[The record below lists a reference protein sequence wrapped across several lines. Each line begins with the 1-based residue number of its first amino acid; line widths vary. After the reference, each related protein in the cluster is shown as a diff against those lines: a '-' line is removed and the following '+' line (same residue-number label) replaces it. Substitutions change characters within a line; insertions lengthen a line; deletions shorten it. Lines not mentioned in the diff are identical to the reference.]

1 MIKERNSSAARRA
14 LLDLML
20 REAGL
25 DSTPARQI
33 PKRADEGPAPLSY
46 SQQRLWFLD
55 KLEPGNPF
63 YNVAGSVRL
72 TGRLDVEALERSLS
86 EVVRRHEALRTVF
99 TDESGQPR
107 QLVAPHVTLKI
118 ESIDLA
124 RLAEDEREAE
134 ARRLADLEAGAPF
147 DLTSGLLLRA
157 TLLRLGETEH
167 ALLLTMHHIAS
178 DDWSAGVLIREIAAL
193 YEAFIGGRPSPLPEL
208 ALQYADY
215 AVWQRE
221 WLSGETLEKQLDYWR
236 GRLAGVPAL
245 HLPTDR
251 PRPRVNTH
259 RGTRQHFVVPR
270 ATADALTALG
280 RQEGATL
287 FMVLLAAFKALLQR
301 YSSQTDIAVGSA
313 IANRTRS
320 EVEPL
325 IGFFVNTLV
334 LRTDLSGD
342 PTFRELL
349 GRVKDVTV
357 GAYAHQ
363 DAPFE
368 RLVEELAPDR
378 DTSLNPLFQAAF
390 VLQNSPAPAYELA
403 DLSFELM
410 TGETG
415 ASKFDLALSMED
427 TERGVKGM
435 LEYSTDL
442 FDHDTVAR
450 LVGHFRTLLD
460 GVASNPF
467 ASLSALPLLAPAERE
482 LLLAGWNDTL
492 AVYPTDL
499 RVQQLVEARAADRP
513 EALAVND
520 GASALSYGELNARAN
535 RLANYLRSVGV
546 GPETAVC
553 VYLERSAD
561 YVTAALAA
569 LKAGGAYVPLDTTYP
584 IERVSA
590 IVEDAS
596 LPLLVTRE
604 GLLDQLPSFW
614 GTVVCI
620 DADGENIEAAG
631 DDNPPNLAAPEN
643 LAYVIYTSGS
653 TGAPKGV
660 ELTHAGL
667 LNLVNWHRE
676 TYDIGPS
683 DRATL
688 VASPGFDASV
698 WELWPYLAAGA
709 SLHVP
714 DEERRLSPR
723 ALLDWLDAEGVTI
736 SFLPTPLA
744 ELVLQEEWPAS
755 VRLRALLTGGDKL
768 HRRPGEELPCAL
780 INHYGPTEN
789 TVVATCAPVDAHA
802 LANAAPA
809 IGRPIA
815 NVQAY
820 ILDPFMNPT
829 PVGVPGELCVAG
841 IGLARGYR
849 HDARTTA
856 EKFLPHP
863 FSGEPG
869 ARLYHTGDLVKY
881 DAAGQIEFIGR
892 VDHQVKLRGFR
903 IELGEI
909 ETALDRHPSVRQSVV
924 VIHEPEA
931 SEKRLV
937 AYVVPQTG
945 SANGDGE
952 DESSAQVVS
961 QWQALYEETYAR
973 AEPGDDETFNISG
986 WNSSYTGEPI
996 ASEEMREWVEQT
1008 VERIRSLRPRRVLEI
1023 GCGAGLLL
1031 FPIAPECES
1040 YVATDFSRGAI
1051 DRLAGQ
1057 VAARGLSQVTLL
1069 HRTADDFD
1077 DLADDSFD
1085 VVALNSVIQYFPG
1098 ADYLLRVLEGAARA
1112 ARPGGFV
1119 FVGDVRSL
1127 SLLEAFHTSVEM
1139 HGAPPSLEVD
1149 QLRRRVRKRMSQEE
1163 ELVIDPRLFAGL
1175 KQGAGKLT
1183 RFKALL
1189 KRGRARNELTKFRYD
1204 VILYAAGETPSRE
1217 ADWLDWR
1224 DEGLSLEGL
1233 RELLAEPLNDFLAVR
1248 DIPNARVLEDVLA
1261 VRAAAE
1267 GAGLD
1272 DVSELGEAARAS
1284 AAGVGIDPED
1294 VWAVGAEAG
1303 FAVEV
1308 SCAAGRADGSF
1319 DAVFLRR
1326 DESAPSAV
1334 LPLLDVDEARAD
1346 KAPADYANDPL
1357 RELRARELAR
1367 RLRAF
1372 LMEKLP
1378 EFMIPSAFVVV
1389 DEIPVT
1395 PSGKVAREALPDP
1408 ALARADVARD
1418 HSPRTQVEAEL
1429 ADIWA
1434 EVLGV
1439 ERVGVEDN
1447 FFAAGGHSLL
1457 ATQVMARVRDALR
1470 VELPLRSL
1478 FESPTVA
1485 GLAGRVEEARRWE
1498 RAATHRITRA
1508 PREGSLPLSFQQQR
1522 LWFLDQLE
1530 PGNPFYNGDFA
1541 VRLSGALD
1549 VAALARAF
1557 DEVARRQE
1565 SLRTRFVAV
1574 GGEPVQVID
1583 EHRGGVLTTEDLAHL
1598 PHAEREAEAVRLA
1611 VEEAKRPFNLSTG
1624 PVFRARL
1631 LKLEEEERVL
1641 LLTMHHVVSDWW
1653 SIGVFVRE
1661 ASALYQSFLKGEAA
1675 ALPELSVQF
1684 ADFAHWQRGWLEG
1697 DELERLRDYWIGR
1710 LRPEPPALELPTDR
1724 PRPAVQSYR
1733 GARRNITLPPEL
1745 IEQLKA
1751 LGEREGATLFMAL
1764 LAAFKV
1770 LLWRYTGQEDIAVGT
1785 AIANRTRAELEPLIG
1800 FFVNTLVL
1808 RTRFDGGASFG
1819 DVLGQVRERALEAY
1833 AHQDMPF
1840 EKLVEE
1846 IMPERDL
1853 SRSPLFQVFFQ
1864 LRNAPMPVPELPG
1877 VRVTPLDIDNET
1889 SIFDLTVTAQE
1900 SPEGLTGAFR
1910 YNADLFDG
1918 ETVERMIGHYRRV
1931 LELAVAEA
1939 SCPVGRLSLLSADER
1954 RQVVEEWNAT
1964 DEPDKQRRT
1973 IHALFEEQARRAPS
1987 AVAVEFYGRCLTY
2000 AELNAEANRLAHHL
2014 KSLGVGPDSRVGLFL
2029 ERGVEQVLAVL
2040 ASLKAGGAYVPLDT
2054 EHPEERLRSVA
2065 RGAGLSAVIT
2075 TEALTEKLSWLDAPV
2090 ARLDA
2095 DRSQIEVS
2103 PADDPRA
2110 AVAPENLAYVLYTS
2124 GSTGAPKGVAM
2135 THGALANLVV
2145 WQTTR
2150 STPAP
2155 ARTLQFASLGFDV
2168 SFQEIFSTW
2177 SVGGALVL
2185 VKQDERRD
2193 SERLLRFCMEQSV
2206 ERLFLPFVALQHFAL
2221 AARRLDLVPR
2231 GLRQVITAGEQL
2243 HITEPIARMFEKL
2256 EGGALHNHYG
2266 PTEAHAVS
2274 EFVLGQDTVESWP
2287 ELPPIGRP
2295 ISNARLYALDD
2306 EMRPAPVGLPG
2317 ELYIGGVPVARA
2329 YLGAPALTAE
2339 RFVPDPF
2346 SSEPGA
2352 RLYKTGDRARWLADG
2367 AAQFLGRAD
2376 SQVKVRGHRVEP
2388 GEIEAALLALEGVK
2402 QAAVVA
2408 RRRGGAGAVQL
2419 HAYVVPPEGS
2429 EIDVR
2434 EVRARLGRALPEYML
2449 PAAVAVLE
2457 EMPLTASGKVNRLL
2471 LPEIE
2476 AWAADAG
2483 ETAPRGPV
2491 EEAVAAIW
2499 AEALGVAHVGA
2510 RSNFFELGGH
2520 SLLATRV
2527 MARARAT
2534 FGVDVPLRALF
2545 EEPTVEGLSRVVAED
2560 LRLRAEDGGQA
2571 EAGRIE
2577 PGRIGPGARDDGE
2590 ASVSYGQRRLWF
2602 LQRLE
2607 PESAAYNL
2615 PMAIRLAGRLDVEAL
2630 ERTLNEVVRRHEI
2643 LRTTFDEV
2651 AGHPVQVIAPAQ
2663 PTPLAG
2669 ADLREAG
2676 GEQERAEAARRLA
2689 LEEARQPFDLSR
2701 GPLLRARLLK
2711 LGDEEHVAL
2720 LTMHHIISDGWS
2732 IGLLVKEVAALYEAF
2747 VTGRSSPLPALSI
2760 QYADY
2765 AAWQRRWLDGGALE
2779 RQLDYWRRQL
2789 GGAQAALDLPT
2800 DRRPQA
2806 PRARRGAHHSFSL
2819 PKALAQALGELSR
2832 RQGTTMFM
2840 TLLAAFQS
2848 LLGRY
2853 SGQQD
2858 ISVGTPVA
2866 GRGRAETEDLIGFFV
2881 NTLALRTDLSGD
2893 PTFNDLLRR
2902 VREVCLGAYTHG
2914 DLPFEKLV
2922 EALQTERNLDHTPL
2936 FRVMFALQNTPI
2948 EELSLRGLRLSPV
2961 TEPGATAMF
2970 DLTLSMQEVGG
2981 QEVGGQEAGG
2991 EIRGSF
2997 VYDTDLFDAAT
3008 VERMAGHFTTLLEGA
3023 VARPEGRISELPL
3036 LGEAERRLLVEDFND
3051 TRRDYPRDVTVH
3063 QLFEAQA
3070 ARTPAATAVV
3080 FGEESLTYA
3089 ELNERANRLAW
3100 RLRELGV
3107 GPESLVGV
3115 LLGRT
3120 DALIVGLLGVLK
3132 AGGAYVPLDPEYP
3145 RERIR
3150 FTLGDAGVKALLTE
3164 ESLLGA
3170 LPEGGAA
3177 DDGAVVCAIVCAIVC
3192 MDRDAGA
3199 IARASAENPSVKV
3212 APSNL
3217 AYMIYTSGS
3226 TGRPKGVAIEHR
3238 SAAALLHWSRETF
3251 SPEELACVLASTSVC
3266 FDLSV
3271 FEMFAPL
3278 AWGGRLVV
3286 AQNALAL
3293 PALGGEGVTLV
3304 NTVPS
3309 AMAELARAGGVPNSA
3324 LTVNLAGEPLKRAL
3338 VEQVYERTSARRVWN
3353 LYGPSEDTTY
3363 STFALVERGAPG
3375 EPTIGRP
3382 VANTRAYVLDR
3393 HMRPVPTSV
3402 VGELY
3407 LGGEGLARGYHGRPS
3422 LTAERFVPDPYSSEP
3437 GARLYKT
3444 GDLAKHLPCG
3454 ALEFVGRVDEQ
3465 VKVRGYRVELGEI
3478 EAAARGLAWI
3488 RECVAAAWGEGA
3500 QRRLALYVEREPG
3513 GADWEVAVKE
3523 LRAYLRGRLP
3533 SWMAPEVIVE
3543 VGLMPLTPT
3552 GKIDRRGLP
3561 DPEPTRSQSAGAF
3574 VAPRTPV
3581 EELLAQVWS
3590 ETLGLDGVGR
3600 DDNFFELGGHSLLA
3614 TQAVSRVRETLGV
3627 ELPLRTIFETQT
3639 LGELAAQVAA
3649 EGQGVETPLLAPIE
3663 REGDLPLSFAQQR
3676 LWFLDQMEPGLS
3688 AYNLPGA
3695 VRLTGTLDI
3704 DSLERSLAEVI
3715 GRHEVLRTRFA
3726 QVDGLPVQVVNAEQE
3741 FTLALEDLRG
3751 LSEPERDAELSRRVS
3766 EEAERPFDLSAG
3778 PLVRARLFRIAD
3790 EGYVLLITM
3799 HHIVS
3804 DGWSIGLLIRE
3815 AAANY
3820 QAFVEG
3826 GEAPASALPIQYGD
3840 YAVWQRGWLRGEAL
3854 ERQMEYWRRRL
3865 GGELP
3870 ALDLPADRPRPAVQ
3884 SYRGAR
3890 RAFEL
3895 PAELSAALKGLS
3907 RREGATLFMTALAAF
3922 KVLLHRYTGAY
3933 DIVVGADIANRNRR
3947 ETEGLIGFFANQLA
3961 LRTDVSGNPTFRELL
3976 GRVREVALGAYA
3988 HQDLPFEKLVEELQ
4002 PARDLSR
4009 APLFQIK
4016 FVWQRDEL
4024 EGVRMPGLS
4033 LTPFDVEG
4041 ASAKFDLTLFV
4052 VESKRGLGG
4061 MLEYNTD
4068 IFDGERI
4075 GRMLEH
4081 FRTALAGVAAN
4092 PECPVGYL
4100 PLLGE
4105 GERQTVLNEWN
4116 ATRTEAPQ
4124 DLCVHQLFGRQAE
4137 RTPHATALSDGA
4149 RRMSYAEL
4157 DAQSNRLARYLRGLG
4172 VGPEARVGV
4181 CLRRS
4186 LDMAP
4191 AVLGVLKAGGAYLP
4205 LDPSYP
4211 TERLSFMLEDSAASI
4226 LLTEEALVDE
4236 LPSHWGYAL
4245 CIDSE
4250 AEAIAG
4256 CDAEELD
4263 GGPALDNLAYVIY
4276 TSGSTGKPK
4285 GVMVTHGGLVNYL
4298 SWCVR
4303 AYDVDGGSGAPLH
4316 SPLGFDLTVTSL
4328 FAPLVAGRG
4337 VTLLPEGESV
4347 DALAEALAAE
4357 QEFSFVKLT
4366 PSHLDAL
4373 RGRLDGRRLARA
4385 AKVVVLGG
4393 EALAGEALEWW
4404 RANAPE
4410 TRFFNE
4416 YGPTETV
4423 VGCCVYEAPLGV
4435 DLAGAVPI
4443 GRPIANTRLYV
4454 LDGRLQPVPL
4464 GVAGELYIAG
4474 EGVSRGY
4481 LNRPGLTAE
4490 TFLPDPFG
4498 DTPGARMYRSGD
4510 AARFRDDGALDFL
4523 GRLDDQVKVRGY
4535 RVELGEVEAALRRH
4549 PSVREAAAALRKGAG
4564 GDVALVAYVVGED
4577 GAAPDAAALRA
4588 SLKDKLP
4595 EYMIPSAYV
4604 ALDALPLTANGKVN
4618 RRALPA
4624 PERALRN
4631 AGDSY
4636 AAPRTKAEAAV
4647 AAIWKEALGVE
4658 RVGVHDNFF
4667 DLGGHSLL
4675 ATHLVHKAGARF
4687 GVNLFLRDLF
4697 RAPTVAEFAVAIAR
4711 RKASRR
4717 EQVGERLSLPRL
4729 TPAPAERY
4737 EPFPLTEI
4745 QQAYWIGR
4753 GGDFELS
4760 NVAAHGYL
4768 ELEGEGL
4775 DLERLNQAIR
4785 RCVERHDM
4793 LRAVVTPDGF
4803 QRVLERVPEYELAVS
4818 DLRGRDAHAVAAEL
4832 GRIRDE
4838 MSHEV
4843 RPADRWPLFEIRV
4856 SLLDGGRMRFYLSID
4871 ALICDAWSVRL
4882 LAADLARF
4890 YNEPE
4895 LEAAPPDINFRD
4907 YTQSVLS
4914 LKEGELYRDSAEY
4927 WRGRL
4932 PTLPRAPELPLARDP
4947 GSLAEPQFKR
4957 REMLLGRDAWRR
4969 LKERAGALGLT
4980 PSGALLAAYSE
4991 ALAVWSKSAKFTVNL
5006 TLFNRLP
5013 LHAQVHEL
5021 VGDFTSLML
5030 LAVDVS
5036 RAETFETR
5044 ALRIQEQLWDDIDH
5058 RHFSGVSVLRELS
5071 RQNPDGGP
5079 ATMPVVFT
5087 SVLMHDEMK
5096 AAEGT
5101 PFDSFEVVNSITQTP
5116 QVWLDNQVMEHEG
5129 ELRVV
5134 WDAVE
5139 ELFPA
5144 AVLSDMFDAYRRLLE
5159 RLAESEE
5166 AWREPSRRLLPGYQS
5181 EQRAEV
5187 NGTDAPVPEEMLH
5200 SLFSRQAPLR
5210 AREAAVISSARTLT
5224 YEELERLSNQTARLL
5239 REAGARP
5246 NALVAVVMEKG
5257 WEQVVAVLAVL
5268 KAGAA
5273 YLPISPEAPAER
5285 LRRLLEH
5292 GEVELALTQPK
5303 FARSVEWPERV
5314 RAFVVSEEAPAG
5326 LPDAPH
5332 EPAQGPP
5339 TRGPEDLAY
5348 VIYTSGSTGLPKGVM
5363 IDHRGAVNTVLD
5375 INRRFSVG
5383 PEDRVLAL
5391 SSLSFDLSVYDI
5403 FGALAAGGAVVIPE
5417 PEAARDPARWAQLV
5431 NDERVTVWNSVPALM
5446 ELFVDYVAG
5455 RPEARPRGLRL
5466 VMLSGDWIA
5475 TSLPERIRAAVPE
5488 ARLFSLG
5495 GATEASIWSIIHPVD
5510 EVDPELPSIPYGKP
5524 MVNQRF
5530 YVLDEALE
5538 PRPTW
5543 VPGDLYIGGVGLALG
5558 YWRDEALTNG
5568 SFIENPWT
5576 KERLYR
5582 TGDVGRY
5589 LPDGNIQFL
5598 GREDSQV
5605 KIQGY
5610 RVELGEI
5617 EAALAEHP
5625 DVRAAVVTAVGKAP
5639 GPRRLVGH
5647 VAGPAHLSGEALLEF
5662 LRRKLPPY
5670 MTPSS
5675 LTVLDELPLTPN
5687 GKVDR
5692 RALRFA
5698 ATPDA
5703 KADAKAAS
5711 GVPRASEDIRA
5722 RFAALVAS
5730 VMKADGVDPGANLL
5744 ELGASSIDI
5753 VRIVNLSERELG
5765 FRPRVDEFY
5774 MSPTVEWLAWKYE
5787 ELERAAE
5794 PSEAGAVDSPVLDI
5808 GEMQTIAG
5816 ALAQLKQL
5824 SPEEVAR
5831 LLAAE
5836 RAGGAKEESDEQ

>member
-1 MIKERNSSAARRA
+1 MIKERNPSEARRA
-14 LLDLML
+14 LLDLLL
-20 REAGL
+20 REEGL
-25 DSTPARQI
+25 DATPARQI
-33 PKRADEGPAPLSY
+33 PKRTSEGPAPLSFA
-46 SQQRLWFLD
+46 QQRLWFLD

-72 TGRLDVEALERSLS
+72 TGRLDVEALERSLG

-99 TDESGQPR
+99 TEEGGQPR
-107 QLVAPHVTLKI
+107 QFVAPHAPLRLVRV
-118 ESIDLA
+118 DLSH
-124 RLAEDEREAE
+124 LAEDEREAE
-134 ARRLADLEAGAPF
+134 ARRLADVEARTPF

-157 TLLRLGETEH
+157 ALLRLGETEH

-193 YEAFIGGRPSPLPEL
+193 YEAYGGGRPSPLPEL
-208 ALQYADY
+208 SLQYADY

-221 WLSGETLEKQLDYWR
+221 WLSGETLGKQLDYWR
-236 GRLAGVPAL
+236 ARLEGVPAL

-259 RGTRQHFVVPR
+259 RGTRRHFVVPR
-270 ATADALTALG
+270 ATADALKALG
-280 RQEGATL
+280 RQEGATP
-287 FMVLLAAFKALLQR
+287 FMVLLAAFKVLLWR
-301 YSSQTDIAVGSA
+301 YSSQADIAVGSA

-363 DAPFE
+363 DVPFE

-403 DLSFELM
+403 GLTFEVM

-415 ASKFDLALSMED
+415 TSKFDLSLSMED
-427 TERGVKGM
+427 TERGLKGM

-450 LVGHFRTLLD
+450 LVGHFRVLLD
-460 GVASNPF
+460 GVASNPS
-467 ASLSALPLLAPAERE
+467 ARLSALPLLADAERE
-482 LLLAGWNDTL
+482 RLLFGWNDTR
-492 AVYPTDL
+492 AAYPADR
-499 RVQQLVEARAADRP
+499 RVHQLVAARAAERP
-513 EALAVND
+513 EALAVGD
-520 GASALSYGELNARAN
+520 GASSLSYVELNARAN

-546 GPETAVC
+546 GPETAVG

-561 YVTAALAA
+561 YVTALLAV

-590 IVEDAS
+590 IVEDAG
-596 LPLLVTRE
+596 LPLLLTRE
-604 GLLDQLPSFW
+604 GLLDQLPPFW
-614 GTVVCI
+614 GTVVCL
-620 DADGENIEAAG
+620 DADREAIGAAG
-631 DDNPPNLAAPEN
+631 DDDPPNLAAPDN

-653 TGAPKGV
+653 TGTPKGV

-667 LNLVNWHRE
+667 ANLVNWHCE
-676 TYDIGPS
+676 TYGVGPD

-723 ALLDWLDAEGVTI
+723 ALLDWLDAEGVTV

-755 VRLRALLTGGDKL
+755 IRLRALLTGGDKL
-768 HRRPGEELPCAL
+768 HRRPGEGLPCAL
-780 INHYGPTEN
+780 VNHYGPTEN
-789 TVVATCAPVDAHA
+789 TVVATCARVEAGAADD
-802 LANAAPA
+802 AAPS

-820 ILDPFMNPT
+820 VLDPFMNPT
-829 PVGVPGELCVAG
+829 PAGVPGELYVAG
-841 IGLARGYR
+841 AGLARGYR

-863 FSGEPG
+863 FGAEPG
-869 ARLYHTGDLVKY
+869 ARLYRTGDLVKY
-881 DAAGQIEFIGR
+881 DAAGRIEFIGR

-909 ETALDRHPSVRQSVV
+909 ETALDCHPSVRQSVV

-937 AYVVPQTG
+937 AYVVPQAGAADGGGDEG
-945 SANGDGE
+945 SA
-952 DESSAQVVS
+952 AQAVS

-973 AEPGDDETFNISG
+973 AEPGADDAFNISG

-996 ASEEMREWVEQT
+996 APGEMREWVDAT
-1008 VERIRSLRPRRVLEI
+1008 VGRIRALRPRRVLEI
-1023 GCGAGLLL
+1023 GCGTGLLL
-1031 FPIAPECES
+1031 FPVAPGCET
-1040 YVATDFSRGAI
+1040 YVATDFSRATI

-1057 VAARGLSQVTLL
+1057 VAARGLRQVTLL
-1069 HRTADDFD
+1069 HRTADDFEGI
-1077 DLADDSFD
+1077 ADDSFD
-1085 VVALNSVIQYFPG
+1085 VVVLNSVVQYFPG

-1112 ARPGGFV
+1112 VRPGGCV

-1127 SLLEAFHTSVEM
+1127 PLLEAFHTSVQM
-1139 HGAPPSLEVD
+1139 HGAPPSLAVEH
-1149 QLRRRVRKRMSQEE
+1149 LRRRVRKQMSQEE
-1163 ELVIDPRLFAGL
+1163 ELVIDPRLFAAL
-1175 KQGAGKLT
+1175 KERTGKLT
-1183 RFKALL
+1183 HSKALL
-1189 KRGRARNELTKFRYD
+1189 KRGRAHNELTKFRYD
-1204 VILYAAGETPSRE
+1204 VVLYAGGETPSRG

-1224 DEGLSLEGL
+1224 EEGLSLEGL
-1233 RELLAEPLNDFLAVR
+1233 RELLADPSNELLAVR
-1248 DIPNARVLEDVLA
+1248 AVPNARVLEDVQA

-1272 DVSELGEAARAS
+1272 DVCGLGEAARAA
-1284 AAGVGIDPED
+1284 AAGAGCDPED
-1294 VWAVGAEAG
+1294 VWAIGAEAG
-1303 FAVEV
+1303 YAVEL
-1308 SCAAGRADGSF
+1308 SCASGREDGSF

-1326 DESAPSAV
+1326 DEPTATGAV
-1334 LPLLDVDEARAD
+1334 LPLFVEGEQEARAD
-1346 KAPADYANDPL
+1346 EPPAAYANDPL
-1357 RELRARELAR
+1357 REVRARELAP

-1372 LMEKLP
+1372 LAGRLP
-1378 EFMIPSAFVVV
+1378 EYMIPSAFVLL
-1389 DEIPVT
+1389 DELPVT

-1408 ALARADVARD
+1408 ALAQADASQDYVPPRD
-1418 HSPRTQVEAEL
+1418 AVEAGL

-1457 ATQVMARVRDALR
+1457 ATQVMARVRDALG

-1478 FESPTVA
+1478 FESPTVE
-1485 GLAGRVEEARRWE
+1485 GLARRVEEARRSE
-1498 RAATHRITRA
+1498 QAATRRIARA
-1508 PREGSLPLSFQQQR
+1508 PRDGALPLSFPQQR

-1530 PGNPFYNGDFA
+1530 PGNPFYNSDFA

-1549 VAALARAF
+1549 AAALARAF
-1557 DEVARRQE
+1557 DEVVRRHE
-1565 SLRTRFVAV
+1565 SLRTRFVAT

-1583 EHRGGVLTTEDLAHL
+1583 GPRGGVLTTEDLSGL
-1598 PHAEREAEAVRLA
+1598 PPAAREAEAVRLA
-1611 VEEAKRPFNLSTG
+1611 VEEARRPFDLSAG

-1631 LKLEEEERVL
+1631 LKLEEEEHVL
-1641 LLTMHHVVSDWW
+1641 LLTMHHIVSDWW

-1661 ASALYQSFLKGEAA
+1661 ASALYDSFLKGEAA
-1675 ALPELSVQF
+1675 ALPELPVQF

-1697 DELERLRDYWIGR
+1697 GELARQRDYWVAQ
-1710 LRPEPPALELPTDR
+1710 LSPAPPALELPTDR
-1724 PRPAVQSYR
+1724 PRPAVQGYR
-1733 GARRNITLPPEL
+1733 GARRNIKLPPAL
-1745 IEQLKA
+1745 VGQLKA
-1751 LGEREGATLFMAL
+1751 MAEREGATLFMVL

-1770 LLWRYTGQEDIAVGT
+1770 LLWRYTGQEDISVGT
-1785 AIANRTRAELEPLIG
+1785 AIANRTRAEVEPLIG

-1808 RTRFDGGASFG
+1808 RTRFGGGASLR

-1840 EKLVEE
+1840 ERLVEE

-1864 LRNAPMPVPELPG
+1864 LRNAPTPVPELTG
-1877 VRVTPLDIDNET
+1877 VRVAPLNIDNET
-1889 SIFDLTVTAQE
+1889 SIFDLTVTVQE
-1900 SPEGLTGAFR
+1900 SPEGLTGNFR

-1939 SCPVGRLSLLSADER
+1939 SRPVGQLSLLSADER
-1954 RQVVEEWNAT
+1954 RRVVEDWNAT
-1964 DEPDKQRRT
+1964 DEPDERPLAV
-1973 IHALFEEQARRAPS
+1973 HALFEKQARRTPS
-1987 AVAVEFYGRCLTY
+1987 NVAVEFYGRRLTY

-2014 KSLGVGPDSRVGLFL
+2014 RGLGVGPDSRVGLLL
-2029 ERGVEQVLAVL
+2029 ERGVEQVVAVL
-2040 ASLKAGGAYVPLDT
+2040 ASLKAGGAYVPLDAG
-2054 EHPEERLRSVA
+2054 HPEERLRSVA
-2065 RGAGLSAVIT
+2065 RGAGLSAAVT
-2075 TEALTEKLSWLDAPV
+2075 TEALAGKLSWLDAPV
-2090 ARLDA
+2090 VRLDA
-2095 DRSQIEVS
+2095 DRPQIEGG

-2124 GSTGAPKGVAM
+2124 GSTGRPKGVAM
-2135 THGALANLVV
+2135 THGALSNLVV

-2150 STPAP
+2150 STPVP

-2168 SFQEIFSTW
+2168 SFQEIFSTLA
-2177 SVGGALVL
+2177 SGGALVL
-2185 VKQDERRD
+2185 VAQDERRD
-2193 SERLLRFCMEQSV
+2193 SERLLRFCAERSV
-2206 ERLFLPFVALQHFAL
+2206 ERLFLPFVALQHLAL
-2221 AARRLDLVPR
+2221 AARRLNLVPPD
-2231 GLRQVITAGEQL
+2231 LRQVITAGEQL
-2243 HITEPIARMFEKL
+2243 HVTEPIAWMFERL
-2256 EGGALHNHYG
+2256 EGATLHNQYG
-2266 PTEAHAVS
+2266 PTEAHVVS
-2274 EFVLGQDTVESWP
+2274 EFVLRRGAAGVWP

-2295 ISNARLYALDD
+2295 IRNARLYVLDD
-2306 EMRPAPVGLPG
+2306 GMRPVPVGLPG
-2317 ELYIGGVPVARA
+2317 ELYIGGRPVARA
-2329 YLGAPALTAE
+2329 YLAEPALTAE

-2346 SSEPGA
+2346 SPEPGS
-2352 RLYKTGDRARWLADG
+2352 RLYRTGDRARLLPG
-2367 AAQFLGRAD
+2367 GEIQFLGRAD
-2376 SQVKVRGHRVEP
+2376 TQVKVRGYRVEP
-2388 GEIEAALLALEGVK
+2388 GEVEAALLGLEGVR

-2408 RRRGGAGAVQL
+2408 RMRAGAQGDAAGEMQL
-2419 HAYVVPPEGS
+2419 QAYVVPAEGAGL
-2429 EIDVR
+2429 DAR
-2434 EVRARLGRALPEYML
+2434 EVRARLGRVLPEYML
-2449 PAAVAVLE
+2449 PSALAVLPE
-2457 EMPLTASGKVNRLL
+2457 LPLTGSGKVNRRL

-2476 AWAADAG
+2476 AWAAEAG
-2483 ETAPRGPV
+2483 ELSPPRGPV
-2491 EEAVAAIW
+2491 EEALAAVW
-2499 AEALGVAHVGA
+2499 AEVLGVAQVGA
-2510 RSNFFELGGH
+2510 RANFFELGGH

-2527 MARARAT
+2527 MSRVREV

-2545 EEPTVEGLSRVVAED
+2545 EAPTVEGLGRVVAEG
-2560 LRLRAEDGGQA
+2560 LRLRAEGGVEA

-2577 PGRIGPGARDDGE
+2577 PGAHGGGE

-2630 ERTLNEVVRRHEI
+2630 ERTLTEVVRRHEI

-2651 AGHPVQVIAPAQ
+2651 AGQPVQVIAPAQ
-2663 PTPLAG
+2663 QVRLAVTDLSG
-2669 ADLREAG
+2669 AGDEH
-2676 GEQERAEAARRLA
+2676 ERAGEARRLT
-2689 LEEARQPFDLSR
+2689 LEEARRPFDLSR
-2701 GPLLRARLLK
+2701 GPLLRAGLLK

-2720 LTMHHIISDGWS
+2720 LTMHHIVSDGWS

-2747 VTGRSSPLPALSI
+2747 ATGRPSPLGELPI

-2779 RQLDYWRRQL
+2779 RQLDYWREQL
-2789 GGAQAALDLPT
+2789 GGAPAALDLPT
-2800 DRRPQA
+2800 DRRPPA
-2806 PRARRGAHHSFSL
+2806 ARARRGAHHPFTL
-2819 PKALAQALGELSR
+2819 PAGLARGVGELSR
-2832 RQGTTMFM
+2832 RRGTTTFM
-2840 TLLAAFQS
+2840 TLLAAFQA
-2848 LLGRY
+2848 LLARY

-2858 ISVGTPVA
+2858 VSTGTPVA
-2866 GRGRAETEDLIGFFV
+2866 GRGRAETEELIGFFV
-2881 NTLALRTDLSGD
+2881 NTLVLRTDLSGD
-2893 PTFNDLLRR
+2893 PTFDELLGR
-2902 VREVCLGAYTHG
+2902 VREVCLGAYAHG
-2914 DLPFEKLV
+2914 DVPFERLV
-2922 EALQTERNLDHTPL
+2922 EELQTERSLDHTPL
-2936 FRVMFALQNTPI
+2936 FRVMFALQNAPLG
-2948 EELSLRGLRLSPV
+2948 ELSLRGLRLSPV
-2961 TEPGATAMF
+2961 TEPGAAAMF
-2970 DLTLSMQEVGG
+2970 DLTLNMQEV
-2981 QEVGGQEAGG
+2981 GG

-3008 VERMAGHFTTLLEGA
+3008 VERMAGHLLTLLQGA
-3023 VARPEGRISELPL
+3023 VARPGERVSALPL
-3036 LGEAERRLLVEDFND
+3036 LGEAERRLLVEDLND
-3051 TRRDYPRDVTVH
+3051 TRRDYPRGLCVH

-3080 FGEESLTYA
+3080 CGDVRLTYA
-3089 ELNERANRLAW
+3089 ELNERADRLA
-3100 RLRELGV
+3100 RHLTGLGV

-3115 LLGRT
+3115 CLGRS
-3120 DALIVGLLGVLK
+3120 AELPVALLGVLK

-3150 FTLGDAGVKALLTE
+3150 LTLADAGVKVLLTE

-3170 LPEGGAA
+3170 LPVGGAE
-3177 DDGAVVCAIVCAIVC
+3177 VVCV
-3192 MDRDAGA
+3192 DRDAEAVGRAGA
-3199 IARASAENPSVKV
+3199 GNPSAPSVKV
-3212 APSNL
+3212 AAGNL
-3217 AYMIYTSGS
+3217 AYVIYTSGS

-3238 SAAALLHWSRETF
+3238 SAAALLHWARETF
-3251 SPEELACVLASTSVC
+3251 SAAELARVLASTSVC

-3271 FEMFAPL
+3271 FELFAPL
-3278 AWGGRLVV
+3278 ACGGSVVV
-3286 AQNALAL
+3286 ARNALEL
-3293 PALGGEGVTLV
+3293 PALGGSGVTLV

-3309 AMAELARAGGVPNSA
+3309 AMAELVRAGGVPDSV

-3338 VEQVYERTSARRVWN
+3338 AEQVYERTGAGRVWN

-3363 STFALVERGAPG
+3363 STAALVERGAPG
-3375 EPTIGRP
+3375 EPTSGRP
-3382 VANTRAYVLDR
+3382 VATTRAYVLDPR
-3393 HMRPVPTSV
+3393 LRPVPAGV
-3402 VGELY
+3402 AGELY

-3422 LTAERFVPDPYSSEP
+3422 LTAERFIPDPFSAEP
-3437 GARLYKT
+3437 GARLYRT
-3444 GDLAKHLPCG
+3444 GDLAKHLPG
-3454 ALEFVGRVDEQ
+3454 GGGLEFLGRVDHQ

-3478 EAAARGLAWI
+3478 ESAARGLAWV

-3500 QRRLALYVEREPG
+3500 ERRLVLYVEREPG
-3513 GADWEVAVKE
+3513 AGWGEAADE
-3523 LRAYLRGRLP
+3523 LRAHLRGRLP
-3533 SWMAPEVIVE
+3533 GWMVPEALVE
-3543 VGLMPLTPT
+3543 VGRMPLTPT
-3552 GKIDRRGLP
+3552 GKIDRRALP
-3561 DPEPTRSQSAGAF
+3561 DPEPTRAQSAGTFA
-3574 VAPRTPV
+3574 APRTPV

-3614 TQAVSRVRETLGV
+3614 TQAVSRVREALGV
-3627 ELPLRTIFETQT
+3627 ELPLRAIFEAQT
-3639 LGELAAQVAA
+3639 PGELAAHVAA
-3649 EGQGVETPLLAPIE
+3649 GWREGQGADSPPLAPAE

-3688 AYNLPGA
+3688 AYNMPGA
-3695 VRLTGTLDI
+3695 VRLTGALDF
-3704 DSLERSLAEVI
+3704 DALERSLAAVV

-3726 QVDGLPVQVVNAEQE
+3726 QADGLPVQIVNAEPG
-3741 FTLALEDLRG
+3741 FVLALEDLRELDEAG
-3751 LSEPERDAELSRRVS
+3751 RDAELSRRVL
-3766 EEAERPFDLSAG
+3766 EEAERPFDLPAG
-3778 PLVRARLFRIAD
+3778 PPVRARLFRVGD
-3790 EGYVLLITM
+3790 EEHVLLVTT

-3820 QAFVEG
+3820 AAFVEG
-3826 GEAPASALPIQYGD
+3826 KESPAPPLPIQYRD

-3854 ERQMEYWRRRL
+3854 ERQMDYWRRQL

-3870 ALDLPADRPRPAVQ
+3870 VLDLPADRPRPAVQ

-3895 PAELSAALKGLS
+3895 PAGLSAALKGLS
-3907 RREGATLFMTALAAF
+3907 RREGATLFMTVLAAF
-3922 KVLLHRYTGAY
+3922 KVFLHRYTGA
-3933 DIVVGADIANRNRR
+3933 DEVVVGTDIANRNRR
-3947 ETEGLIGFFANQLA
+3947 ETEDLIGFFANQLV
-3961 LRTDVSGNPTFRELL
+3961 LRTDVSGNPTFGELL
-3976 GRVREVALGAYA
+3976 GRVREVCLGAYA
-3988 HQDLPFEKLVEELQ
+3988 HQDVPFEKLVEELQ

-4009 APLFQIK
+4009 PPLFQVK
-4016 FVWQRDEL
+4016 FVWQQDEL
-4024 EGVRMPGLS
+4024 EGVRMPGLGV
-4033 LTPFDVEG
+4033 TPFDVEG
-4041 ASAKFDLTLFV
+4041 TSAKFDLTLFV
-4052 VESKRGLGG
+4052 VESERGLGG

-4081 FRTALAGVAAN
+4081 FRAVLAGVAAS
-4092 PECPVGYL
+4092 PERPVGYL
-4100 PLLGE
+4100 PLLAE
-4105 GERQTVLNEWN
+4105 VERRTVLDRWN
-4116 ATRTEAPQ
+4116 ATRTEAPH
-4124 DLCVHQLFGRQAE
+4124 DLCVHQLFGRQA
-4137 RTPHATALSDGA
+4137 RSTPEETALSDGS
-4149 RRMSYAEL
+4149 RQMSYAEL
-4157 DAQSNRLARYLRGLG
+4157 DAQSNRLARHLRDLG
-4172 VGPEARVGV
+4172 VGPEVRVAV

-4186 LDMAP
+4186 LDMVT
-4191 AVLGVLKAGGAYLP
+4191 AVLGVLKAGGAYVP
-4205 LDPSYP
+4205 LDPSHP
-4211 TERLSFMLEDSAASI
+4211 TERLSFMLEDAAAPV
-4226 LLTEEALVDE
+4226 LLTEEKLVDG
-4236 LPSHWGYAL
+4236 LPSHWGYVL
-4245 CIDSE
+4245 CVDSE
-4250 AEAIAG
+4250 AGAIAG
-4256 CDAEELD
+4256 RGAEELE
-4263 GGPALDNLAYVIY
+4263 GGAAPDNLAYVIY
-4276 TSGSTGKPK
+4276 TSGSTGRPK
-4285 GVMVTHGGLVNYL
+4285 GVMVTHGGLTNYL

-4303 AYDVDGGSGAPLH
+4303 AYDAGGGAGAPVH

-4337 VTLLPEGESV
+4337 VTLLPEGEGV
-4347 DALAEALAAE
+4347 DALAEALASG
-4357 QEFSFVKLT
+4357 QEFSLVKLT

-4373 RGRLDGRRLARA
+4373 KGRLDGRHLARA
-4385 AKVVVLGG
+4385 AKVLVLGG

-4404 RANAPE
+4404 RANAPDA
-4410 TRFFNE
+4410 RVVNE

-4423 VGCCVYEAPLGV
+4423 VGCCVYEVPAGAEPK
-4435 DLAGAVPI
+4435 GAVPI

-4454 LDGRLQPVPL
+4454 LDRRLQPVPV

-4474 EGVSRGY
+4474 DGVSRGY

-4490 TFLPDPFG
+4490 TFLPDPFA

-4510 AARFRDDGALDFL
+4510 GARFRGDGTLDFL

-4549 PSVREAAAALRKGAG
+4549 TSVREAAAALRKGTG

-4577 GAAPDAAALRA
+4577 GAAPDSATLRA
-4588 SLKDKLP
+4588 FLKDKLP
-4595 EYMIPSAYV
+4595 EYMIPSAFV
-4604 ALDALPLTANGKVN
+4604 ALDALPLTSNGKVN

-4624 PERALRN
+4624 PERAGQP
-4631 AGDSY
+4631 AGDAY
-4636 AAPRTKAEAAV
+4636 VAPRTQAEATV
-4647 AAIWKEALGVE
+4647 AAVWEEVLGVG

-4675 ATHLVHKAGARF
+4675 ATHLVHKAGTRF

-4697 RAPTVAEFAVAIAR
+4697 RAPTVAEFAVAVAR
-4711 RKASRR
+4711 KKAGRQ
-4717 EQVGERLSLPRL
+4717 EQVGEHLSLPPL
-4729 TPAPAERY
+4729 APAPAERY

-4745 QQAYWIGR
+4745 QEAYWIGR

-4775 DLERLNQAIR
+4775 DLGRLNRAIR
-4785 RCVERHDM
+4785 RCVGRHDM
-4793 LRAVVTPDGF
+4793 LRAVVTADGL
-4803 QRVLERVPEYELAVS
+4803 QRVLERVPEYEVAVT
-4818 DLRGRDAHAVAAEL
+4818 DLRGLDPETVAAEL
-4832 GRIRDE
+4832 GRLREE

-4890 YNEPE
+4890 YNDPGA
-4895 LEAAPPDINFRD
+4895 EAAPPGLTFRD
-4907 YTQSVLS
+4907 YMRSVLS
-4914 LKEGELYRDSAEY
+4914 LREGELYRDSAEY
-4927 WRGRL
+4927 WRRRL
-4932 PTLPRAPELPLARDP
+4932 PALPRAPELPLACDP
-4947 GSLAEPQFKR
+4947 GSLAEPQFRR
-4957 REMLLGRDAWRR
+4957 REMRLGRDAWRR

-4980 PSGALLAAYSE
+4980 HSGVLLAAYSE
-4991 ALAVWSKSAKFTVNL
+4991 VLAAWSKGARFTVNL

-5013 LHAQVHEL
+5013 LHPQVNEL
-5021 VGDFTSLML
+5021 VGDFTSIIL
-5030 LAVDVS
+5030 LAVDAS
-5036 RAETFETR
+5036 RAESFETR
-5044 ALRIQEQLWDDIDH
+5044 ALRLQEQLWDDIDH

-5071 RQNPDGGP
+5071 RQNPEGGP
-5079 ATMPVVFT
+5079 ASMPVVFT
-5087 SVLMHDEMK
+5087 SVLMPDWAEE
-5096 AAEGT
+5096 AAGAGDAAGGS
-5101 PFDSFEVVNSITQTP
+5101 PLHRFEVVNSITQTP
-5116 QVWLDNQVMEHEG
+5116 QVWLDNQVTEHEG

-5139 ELFPA
+5139 ELFPEG
-5144 AVLSDMFDAYRRLLE
+5144 VLSDMFDAYGRLLE
-5159 RLAESEE
+5159 RLAAGEE
-5166 AWREPSRRLLPGYQS
+5166 AWREPSRGLLPGYQA

-5187 NGTDAPVPEEMLH
+5187 NATDAPVPEGMLH
-5200 SLFSRQAPLR
+5200 TLFLRQVPLR
-5210 AREAAVISSARTLT
+5210 AREAAVISPGRTLS
-5224 YEELERLSNQTARLL
+5224 YEELARLSNQTAHLL

-5268 KAGAA
+5268 RAGAA
-5273 YLPISPEAPAER
+5273 YLPISPEVPAER
-5285 LRRLLEH
+5285 LRHLLEH
-5292 GEVELALTQPK
+5292 GEVELVLTQPK
-5303 FARSVEWPERV
+5303 FAGAVEWPERV
-5314 RAFVVSEEAPAG
+5314 RTFVVSEEALAG
-5326 LPDAPH
+5326 APDAPH
-5332 EPAQGPP
+5332 EPTQ
-5339 TRGPEDLAY
+5339 GPEDLAY

-5375 INRRFSVG
+5375 INRRFEVG

-5403 FGALAAGGAVVIPE
+5403 FGTLAAGGAVVIPE
-5417 PEAARDPARWAQLV
+5417 PEAARDPARWARLV

-5466 VMLSGDWIA
+5466 VMLSGDWVA
-5475 TSLPERIRAAVPE
+5475 TSLPERIRAAAPG

-5495 GATEASIWSIIHPVD
+5495 GATEASIWSIIHPVE
-5510 EVDPELPSIPYGKP
+5510 EVDPGLPSIPYGKP

-5530 YVLDEALE
+5530 HVLNEALE
-5538 PRPTW
+5538 PCPTW

-5558 YWRDEALTNG
+5558 YWRDEALTDG
-5568 SFIENPWT
+5568 SFVENPWT
-5576 KERLYR
+5576 GERLYR

-5610 RVELGEI
+5610 RVELGEV
-5617 EAALAEHP
+5617 EAALAAHP
-5625 DVRAAVVTAVGKAP
+5625 EVRAAAVTAVGQAP

-5647 VAGPAHLSGEALLEF
+5647 VAGPADLSGEALREF

-5670 MTPSS
+5670 MVPSS

-5692 RALRFA
+5692 KALSLA
-5698 ATPDA
+5698 APE
-5703 KADAKAAS
+5703 AAPAPA
-5711 GVPRASEDIRA
+5711 GALRASEGVRA

-5730 VMKADGVDPGANLL
+5730 VMKLDGVEPGANLL

-5774 MSPTVEWLAWKYE
+5774 MSPSADWLAWKYE
-5787 ELERAAE
+5787 EQQRAAE
-5794 PSEAGAVDSPVLDI
+5794 PSGAVAADPSPLDL
-5808 GEMQTIAG
+5808 GEMQTISQ
-5816 ALAQLKQL
+5816 ALARLKQL
-5824 SPEEVAR
+5824 SREEVAR
-5831 LLAAE
+5831 LLAAR
-5836 RAGGAKEESDEQ
+5836 RAEEKSDEQ